1 MVIISPQLNT
11 VKINHFIL
19 AGRPVNLLF
28 FSLALL
34 ASSAHSQSLPKQK
47 RLEFG
52 LKAGIHQAGVTKVS
66 AINNS
71 SYSGFM
77 AGGYL
82 GFHSL
87 KSIGYRSEAIFS
99 RQGYNF
105 QQQVT
110 EGTVKLDYLLLPQ
123 LVTLQINRFV
133 QFQLGAQPALLL
145 QASVDSISALST
157 PSTGKARNYFRSVHF
172 GLAGGVEIYP
182 AKHVLIGARF
192 NWGLNDILHKERQQ
206 SLPSFLP
213 PDRGQHL
220 KSYMIQLYIG
230 FHM

>member
-11 VKINHFIL
+11 VKTNHIIL
-19 AGRPVNLLF
+19 TGRPFTLLF
-28 FSLALL
+28 FTVALL
-34 ASSAHSQSLPKQK
+34 ASSAHSQSLPKHK
-47 RLEFG
+47 RFEFG
-52 LKAGIHQAGVTKVS
+52 IKAGVNQAGVTKVS
-66 AINNS
+66 AINNK

-77 AGGYL
+77 AGGYV
-82 GFHSL
+82 GVHSL
-87 KSIGYRSEAIFS
+87 KKIGYRSEAIFS

-123 LVTLQINRFV
+123 LVTLQLNRFT
-133 QFQLGAQPALLL
+133 QFQFGAQPALLL
-145 QASVDSISALST
+145 YASVDSISALST
-157 PSTGKARNYFRSVHF
+157 LSTGKAGNYFRSVHF
-172 GLAGGVEIYP
+172 GLAGGVEFYP
-182 AKHVLIGARF
+182 AKPVLIGARF

-213 PDRGQHL
+213 PDRGQRL

-230 FHM
+230 FY